1 MLAIK
6 SNAACLDSCHW
17 LNPTAIK
24 SNVPFKLLRSIRPE
38 IFISDFIVR
47 AFSIAVGF
55 NQRATV
61 AINQM
66 FLFKL
71 LLSIRPEIFNSDFI
85 VRAFSLAVGFNQ
97 RPTAAIKLNVACLDS
112 GLSKKYGWS

>member
-38 IFISDFIVR
+38 IFNSDFIVR
-47 AFSIAVGF
+47 AFSI
-55 NQRATV
+55 
-61 AINQM
+61 
-66 FLFKL
+66 
-71 LLSIRPEIFNSDFI
+71 
-85 VRAFSLAVGFNQ
+85 AVGFNQ